1 MSDYNKTTN
10 QDNENV
16 NGENFSEVKRNEN
29 REYFKRALAEA
40 IDAKIR
46 EDEEKSKDIEIKPP
60 SKRHKIRMNRL
71 CRERIGGSY
80 LPFPEVDNFY
90 EKVRSKLVVKL
101 KINEFRDRREERRRR
116 KQK

>member
-1 MSDYNKTTN
+1 MSNYNKTTN

-29 REYFKRALAEA
+29 REFFKRALAEV

-46 EDEEKSKDIEIKPP
+46 EAEEENVDIEIKPP

-71 CRERIGGSY
+71 YRERVSGIY

-90 EKVRSKLVVKL
+90 EKVRSKLIVKL
-101 KINEFRDRREERRRR
+101 KINKFLDRREEHRRR
-116 KQK
+116 K